1 MVPVIVLLK
10 TGLLMDYAME
20 RIRHMEL
27 IFAAMILMVA
37 IVPKQ
42 NVVIL
47 PVVMVSVMA
56 MKRKQIVQKIVR
68 RVQNAMNVNL
78 TIQIMA
84 VNAAIVH
91 GMSLV

>member
-1 MVPVIVLLK
+1 MILVIVFLK
-10 TGLLMDYAME
+10 PGLEMDYAME
-20 RIRHMEL
+20 RIRHMVL
-27 IFAAMILMVA
+27 IFAAMILTEA
-37 IVPKQ
+37 IAPKQ

-47 PVVMVSVMA
+47 SVVMVSVMA
-56 MKRKQIVQKIVR
+56 MKRKQIVQRIVR

-91 GMSLV
+91 GVSLV

>member
-37 IVPKQ
+37 IAPKQ

-47 PVVMVSVMA
+47 PVVMVPVMV
-56 MKRKQIVQKIVR
+56 MKLKQIVLKTVR
-68 RVQNAMNVNL
+68 QVQNAMNVNL
-78 TIQIMA
+78 ISRIMA
-84 VNAAIVH
+84 VNVVIVH